1 MIIRP
6 ATIMRNDYNLI
17 SEYAHQSGEIVYLTK
32 YGKGDLVV
40 MSIKTFEQREEK
52 FKFYHTVMQ
61 ADLDRQKSAEELWRR
76 RRYRQ
81 IEGEIYW
88 LIMQYVQDWRY
99 YRRHGTIFWKLGLS
113 TADRVRDLKQ
123 VLWHVVLLV
132 N

>member
-61 ADLDRQKSAEELWRR
+61 ADLDRQKSAEELFDGLCNT
-76 RRYRQ
+76 YS
-81 IEGEIYW
+81 IEDI
-88 LIMQYVQDWRY
+88 
-99 YRRHGTIFWKLGLS
+99 
-113 TADRVRDLKQ
+113 TAGMARSFGNWVCLQ
-123 VLWHVVLLV
+123 QTG
-132 N
+132 

>member
-52 FKFYHTVMQ
+52 FKFYHTVIQ
-61 ADLDRQKSAEELWRR
+61 ADLDRQKSAEELFDGDDAIAR
-76 RRYRQ
+76 
-81 IEGEIYW
+81 
-88 LIMQYVQDWRY
+88 
-99 YRRHGTIFWKLGLS
+99 
-113 TADRVRDLKQ
+113 LKAKFID
-123 VLWHVVLLV
+123 
-132 N
+132 

>member
-61 ADLDRQKSAEELWRR
+61 ADLDRQKSAEELFDGDDAIARLKAKFIDWLCNT
-76 RRYRQ
+76 YR
-81 IEGEIYW
+81 IEDI
-88 LIMQYVQDWRY
+88 
-99 YRRHGTIFWKLGLS
+99 
-113 TADRVRDLKQ
+113 TAGMARSFGNWVCLQ
-123 VLWHVVLLV
+123 QTG
-132 N
+132 

>member
-1 MIIRP
+1 MKLKAAKKLENKCYIYARFLSFCRNLAYIFCFIKRLAYYFKRAYSLILFGKGITMIIRP

-61 ADLDRQKSAEELWRR
+61 ADLDRQKVPKS
-76 RRYRQ
+76 
-81 IEGEIYW
+81 
-88 LIMQYVQDWRY
+88 
-99 YRRHGTIFWKLGLS
+99 F
-113 TADRVRDLKQ
+113 
-123 VLWHVVLLV
+123 
-132 N
+132 

>member
-17 SEYAHQSGEIVYLTK
+17 SGYAHQSGEIVYLTK

-61 ADLDRQKSAEELWRR
+61 ADLDRQKVPKSFLTE
-76 RRYRQ
+76 
-81 IEGEIYW
+81 
-88 LIMQYVQDWRY
+88 
-99 YRRHGTIFWKLGLS
+99 TTLS
-113 TADRVRDLKQ
+113 PD
-123 VLWHVVLLV
+123 
-132 N
+132 

>member
-32 YGKGDLVV
+32 VV

-61 ADLDRQKSAEELWRR
+61 ADLDRQKSAEELFDGDDAIAR
-76 RRYRQ
+76 
-81 IEGEIYW
+81 
-88 LIMQYVQDWRY
+88 
-99 YRRHGTIFWKLGLS
+99 
-113 TADRVRDLKQ
+113 LKAKFID
-123 VLWHVVLLV
+123 
-132 N
+132 